1 MVNAAKNFLI
11 MVMQQYATDT
21 LKISS
26 NWVIQKTAE
35 ATSDLVS
42 NKTANKI
49 IKVWRTIL
57 QNNLEIETVASETE
71 NARLDRKIP
80 KERYLYPEKIQKL

>member
-1 MVNAAKNFLI
+1 

-35 ATSDLVS
+35 VTSDLVS